1 MAEQYRIAEWKKG
14 AKRIIFQLANIVKI
28 VLLHFRERTWVFSQK
43 TNFLEI
49 SLEIG
54 KKLLIQI
61 ILRRY
66 AEIPPMVFVFFILS
80 ISFINHNFL
89 VYSIKALKEKG
100 NMVNAVN

>member
-1 MAEQYRIAEWKKG
+1 ME
-14 AKRIIFQLANIVKI
+14 KRCKTNYLPISKYSEISA
-28 VLLHFRERTWVFSQK
+28 LHFRERTWVFSQK

-80 ISFINHNFL
+80 ILFINHNFL

>member
-1 MAEQYRIAEWKKG
+1 MAEQYRIAGWKKCS
-14 AKRIIFQLANIVKI
+14 KRIIFQITNIVKL

-43 TNFLEI
+43 TNFLET
-49 SLEIG
+49 SPEIG

-66 AEIPPMVFVFFILS
+66 AEIPPVVFVFFLFCL
-80 ISFINHNFL
+80 FINHNFL
-89 VYSIKALKEKG
+89 VYLIKVLKEKG